1 MVMDRTAIDVQTTP
15 LRLHGEPTSTWTGA
29 FCQYV
34 SRNVREYF
42 AEWQPTDARAEK
54 EYRRKQHTMAEII
67 NSCDVACF
75 VKPGGICPFCK
86 MALALLE
93 DLKARQ
99 SFRLHSEDLFS
110 DEREAL
116 RLMEQPAQV
125 KLTFPV
131 IYVRGRRL
139 NGGYEELERMSKDGS
154 LVVLLRMTDSA
165 RTRVVPP
172 KDLQLPSSSQKPQF
186 LRTAGGSHWLRFQFY
201 VYGNVLRGIALCQVI
216 VFGIVLG
223 LGGLDSDGKH
233 ALWLVLADAA
243 AFVLIG
249 PTPLSPFGCLATFL
263 LWRRRGTVA
272 SAVPYKVTFTLYILL
287 LAPSL
292 VCGDSD
298 NPVCDALSS
307 DGARGCARLHYCT
320 ILSERSASQTT
331 STSHRLHG
339 KPPLP
344 GVTPRFVAR
353 TAWRPLCSLTLRYSR
368 SSASDPRASPR
379 SSCTRRGSSAPGST
393 PRLTQSG
400 KHSYNRRARARPA
413 RGYTNNGPDQ
423 KFRPTDRLQLGR
435 GSYFKASQRMK
446 AMVPKGVVIAH
457 LYQRLIDAGPTS
469 RGNAS
474 TAAAIYECDVTTVDP
489 FSASLFSLHGQ
500 TFSSRPYRLSFC

>member
-1 MVMDRTAIDVQTTP
+1 MREAYIRTCTLPVCKLSDSAS
-15 LRLHGEPTSTWTGA
+15 LA
-29 FCQYV
+29 FGP
-34 SRNVREYF
+34 SVRGTATHHSILF
-42 AEWQPTDARAEK
+42 ASKR
-54 EYRRKQHTMAEII
+54 
-67 NSCDVACF
+67 S
-75 VKPGGICPFCK
+75 
-86 MALALLE
+86 
-93 DLKARQ
+93 DLKSALSVLPVPGASGSCHGFLS
-99 SFRLHSEDLFS
+99 SFGSAS
-110 DEREAL
+110 GYL
-116 RLMEQPAQV
+116 RRINYAEQTIGW
-125 KLTFPV
+125 L
-131 IYVRGRRL
+131 
-139 NGGYEELERMSKDGS
+139 
-154 LVVLLRMTDSA
+154 
-165 RTRVVPP
+165 
-172 KDLQLPSSSQKPQF
+172 SSS
-186 LRTAGGSHWLRFQFY
+186 
-201 VYGNVLRGIALCQVI
+201 IA
-216 VFGIVLG
+216 
-223 LGGLDSDGKH
+223 
-233 ALWLVLADAA
+233 
-243 AFVLIG
+243 
-249 PTPLSPFGCLATFL
+249 
-263 LWRRRGTVA
+263 
-272 SAVPYKVTFTLYILL
+272 
-287 LAPSL
+287 
-292 VCGDSD
+292 DSD

-307 DGARGCARLHYCT
+307 DGCAAAVPPSDLAHALVPACLFVSSRPRGSVHRARGCARLHYCT

-489 FSASLFSLHGQ
+489 FSASLCSLHGQ